1 MHSLYYVESL
11 DFKEIKIELE
21 MIKIALAYPCF
32 IPLLLL
38 LAACDNLQK
47 SEARENEVTVRDT
60 TITKATSF
68 SELFL
73 DSATVEKF
81 IATHEVKDKRADQ
94 LRSFY
99 QSRNY
104 QFAWF
109 TEQGLAQQGSAFWN
123 LHNNYVN
130 SSRDSSFF
138 NTQLH
143 NQMRSFWMKKMQ
155 DLQVSR

>member
-1 MHSLYYVESL
+1 
-11 DFKEIKIELE
+11 

-47 SEARENEVTVRDT
+47 SEARENDVMVRDT

-130 SSRDSSFF
+130 Y
-138 NTQLH
+138 
-143 NQMRSFWMKKMQ
+143 
-155 DLQVSR
+155 

>member
-1 MHSLYYVESL
+1 
-11 DFKEIKIELE
+11 
-21 MIKIALAYPCF
+21 MIRIALKYSCVF
-32 IPLLLL
+32 FLVLLFVS
-38 LAACDNLQK
+38 CGNVQI
-47 SEARENEVTVRDT
+47 SEAGPSEVIVRDT

-73 DSATVEKF
+73 DSSTVEKF
-81 IATHEVKDKRADQ
+81 IATHEIKDKRASQ

-123 LHNNYVN
+123 LHNN
-130 SSRDSSFF
+130 
-138 NTQLH
+138 
-143 NQMRSFWMKKMQ
+143 
-155 DLQVSR
+155 